1 MFWVLTRVVGIWFH
15 RCMASVKIIKTSK
28 ISSKKSSIVT
38 KQEPVVK
45 KEKFDSSTLAQDV
58 APRASSAGLHFW
70 SAFKSFVLVGG
81 DLV

>member
-1 MFWVLTRVVGIWFH
+1 MFWVLTRAAEIWFYG
-15 RCMASVKIIKTSK
+15 CMALVKIIKTSK
-28 ISSKKSSIVT
+28 ISSKESSIVT

-45 KEKFDSSTLAQDV
+45 SDI
-58 APRASSAGLHFW
+58 PNFW

>member
-1 MFWVLTRVVGIWFH
+1 MFWVLTRVAEIWFH

-28 ISSKKSSIVT
+28 ISSKKSTIAT
-38 KQEPVVK
+38 KQGPVVK
-45 KEKFDSSTLAQDV
+45 SNT
-58 APRASSAGLHFW
+58 PNFW

>member
-1 MFWVLTRVVGIWFH
+1 
-15 RCMASVKIIKTSK
+15 MASVKIIKTSK

-45 KEKFDSSTLAQDV
+45 SNT
-58 APRASSAGLHFW
+58 PNFW